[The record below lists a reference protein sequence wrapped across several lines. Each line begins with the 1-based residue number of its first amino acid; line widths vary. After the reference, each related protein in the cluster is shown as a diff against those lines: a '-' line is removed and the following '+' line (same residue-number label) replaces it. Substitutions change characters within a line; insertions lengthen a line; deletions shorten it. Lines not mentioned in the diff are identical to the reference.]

1 MTLVDFVER
10 NALWMAASNGNRD
23 VLGALIR
30 HATISGHLQTLTST
44 LGGENGVTALYR
56 AVQKKRHKCA
66 RLLVSA
72 GVDLNGDRSVESSP
86 GCSNQSLTPLL
97 SVEPS

>member
-1 MTLVDFVER
+1 MTLVDYVER
-10 NALWMAASNGNRD
+10 NALWVAASNGNRN

-30 HATISGHLQTLTST
+30 HATISGHLQTLTSA

-56 AVQKKRHKCA
+56 AVQKKRHKCV

-72 GVDLNGDRSVESSP
+72 GVDLNGDRLAQVA
-86 GCSNQSLTPLL
+86 LITH
-97 SVEPS
+97 